1 MTEYHLTPKLSHFP
15 PCLLKKAHVIQY
27 RENNYAPFMHRFSPH
42 LELVPNCITGLYLQR
57 FHLEGNFLPKG
68 NIGLWKDRNKEMQ
81 CGRKSEGNLVIWME
95 SGRKFQNS

>member
-1 MTEYHLTPKLSHFP
+1 VWGK
-15 PCLLKKAHVIQY
+15 
-27 RENNYAPFMHRFSPH
+27 
-42 LELVPNCITGLYLQR
+42 QR

>member
-1 MTEYHLTPKLSHFP
+1 MDFKFVSHGLWSEEKNILLQHVHKKEFWILTNKCGNKLKH
-15 PCLLKKAHVIQY
+15 
-27 RENNYAPFMHRFSPH
+27 ENEAKGPM
-42 LELVPNCITGLYLQR
+42 QR

>member
-1 MTEYHLTPKLSHFP
+1 M
-15 PCLLKKAHVIQY
+15 
-27 RENNYAPFMHRFSPH
+27 
-42 LELVPNCITGLYLQR
+42 ITAQR